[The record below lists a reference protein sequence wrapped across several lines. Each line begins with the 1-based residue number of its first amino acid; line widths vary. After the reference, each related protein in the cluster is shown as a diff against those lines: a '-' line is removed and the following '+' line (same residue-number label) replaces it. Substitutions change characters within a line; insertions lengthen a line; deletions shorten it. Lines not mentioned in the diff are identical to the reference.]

1 MERIDADTHISNL
14 RTENRQTAEQ
24 LLERLDTAGFNRAL
38 VWLQPVCDVAAQCRY
53 VYESVRRYDN
63 RLLGFGWVDPK
74 ADGVPR
80 SVELVRRYVEEY
92 GFYGVKLNGA
102 QNDYD
107 LLTPEYQ
114 TVVEAIAREG
124 VVLAFH
130 CGEDENTRPRKVAQL
145 AARYPETRVLLVHMG
160 QSLTGEAID
169 AAAQCPNI
177 TLVGSGMPDFR
188 PVLTALRR
196 LGARR
201 VCFGSDAPFR
211 NILQVRQ
218 TYDRLLDGQVTPEEK
233 DMVMGGSLAALLN
246 LR

>member
-1 MERIDADTHISNL
+1 MQRIDADTHISNL

-24 LLERLDTAGFNRAL
+24 LIERLDTAGFNGAL
-38 VWLQPVCDVAAQCRY
+38 VWLQPVCDVAEQCRY
-53 VYESVRRYDN
+53 VYESVRRYSH

-80 SVELVRRYVEEY
+80 SIELVRRYVEDY

-107 LLTPEYQ
+107 LLTPDYLP
-114 TVVEAIAREG
+114 VVEAIAREG

-130 CGEDENTRPRKVAQL
+130 SGRDENTRPRKVAEL

-160 QSLTGEAID
+160 QSLCDEAID
-169 AAAQCPNI
+169 AAARCPNI
-177 TLVGSGMPDFR
+177 TLVGSGMPDYK

-196 LGARR
+196 LGAER

-211 NILQVRQ
+211 DIAKIRDI
-218 TYDRLLDGQVTPEEK
+218 YDRLLDPQVTPEEK
-233 DMVMGGSLAALLN
+233 AMVMGGSLMALLGIQ
-246 LR
+246 